1 MDQFVALYSMEH
13 YSIVGFAI
21 CQDEDA
27 IFFTLVSS
35 GYRRTVKYGDYIR
48 AWTVDCIFV
57 LLRAKG
63 GHLPKV

>member
-1 MDQFVALYSMEH
+1 MEH

-35 GYRRTVKYGDYIR
+35 GYKRTVKYGLYQSGD
-48 AWTVDCIFV
+48 
-57 LLRAKG
+57 G
-63 GHLPKV
+63 